1 MNEGRGDAE
10 LEFGDM
16 SDGKGTKFK
25 ESILPPGYLDKPR
38 DEILSI
44 TGTAPKVEPAESA
57 PRNAARPN
65 EAASGNEAW
74 NRSVRPRHRNAVKSY
89 FSENNSEKKPS
100 GETAK

>member
-1 MNEGRGDAE
+1 MHSNRPGKGGVNEGRGDAD

-16 SDGKGTKFK
+16 SSSQGTKFK
-25 ESILPPGYLDKPR
+25 ETILPPGYLDKPR
-38 DEILSI
+38 DEVLSV
-44 TGTAPKVEPAESA
+44 TAATPEVKPAESA

-89 FSENNSEKKPS
+89 CSDKK
-100 GETAK
+100 

>member
-1 MNEGRGDAE
+1 MDEGGGPTD

-16 SDGKGTKFK
+16 SSAQGTKFK
-25 ESILPPGYLDKPR
+25 ESVLPPGYLDKPR

-44 TGTAPKVEPAESA
+44 TGSAPKVQPAESA

-74 NRSVRPRHRNAVKSY
+74 NRSVRPRHRNAVKNY
-89 FSENNSEKKPS
+89 FSEK
-100 GETAK
+100 